1 MSCGE
6 GHRHNSELALLWLW
20 FRPAAVAPI
29 GPLVWD
35 PPYDVGVALKRPKKK
50 RKEKERIS

>member
-6 GHRHNSELALLWLW
+6 GHRHDSELALLWLW
-20 FRPAAVAPI
+20 FRPATVPPI